1 MTSQQERT
9 QEVLRDLEDAV
20 RELQTV
26 TVRVRTAIENQQVE
40 RPKGDERGAEH

>member
-9 QEVLRDLEDAV
+9 EEVLRDLEDAV

-26 TVRVRTAIENQQVE
+26 TSRVRTAIENQ
-40 RPKGDERGAEH
+40 RPKGDEQGAEH